1 VALIRESIHPSMDDV
16 NGYQKVKFICPV
28 CKINKELKIPRSII
42 NKARQLTTVSIPKGL
57 VCSHHFQAFVDKN
70 FAIRGYQKVDF
81 EVAYD
86 LLGKTGQEPN
96 KNKSHLYDQ
105 IIIDG
110 NYVEFKPIEVRKLN
124 KMKKEN
130 LYIKEEII
138 SNPKNRILESKNI
151 DQNPVKKGLSLEEIY
166 LEFWEFIDDNNV
178 EFKHLIESD
187 HRREKNKIAFL

>member
-1 VALIRESIHPSMDDV
+1 MDDV

>member
-1 VALIRESIHPSMDDV
+1 VAIIRESIHPSMDDV
-16 NGYQKVKFICPV
+16 KEYQKVKFTCPV
-28 CKINKELKIPRSII
+28 CKINKELKIPKSII
-42 NKARQLTTVSIPKGL
+42 NKARQLSTVSIPKGL

-86 LLGKTGQEPN
+86 LLHKTK
-96 KNKSHLYDQ
+96 KNPKKDKSHLYDQ

-110 NYVEFKPIEVRKLN
+110 NYVEFKPLEVSKRK

-130 LYIKEEII
+130 LYIKEEIL
-138 SNPKNRILESKNI
+138 SNPKNRN
-151 DQNPVKKGLSLEEIY
+151 LEEEDSNNKTKRKGMSLIEIY
-166 LEFWEFIDDNNV
+166 NEFWELIDDDNV

-187 HRREKNKIAFL
+187 NRRTKNKISFL

>member
-1 VALIRESIHPSMDDV
+1 VAIIRESIHPTIDDI
-16 NGYQKVKFICPV
+16 NEYQNVKFTCPV
-28 CKINKELKIPRSII
+28 CKLTKELKIPKSII

-86 LLGKTGQEPN
+86 LLHKTGQEQKKD
-96 KNKSHLYDQ
+96 KNQ

-110 NYVEFKPIEVRKLN
+110 NCVEFKPIETRKLK
-124 KMKKEN
+124 KMKKEK
-130 LYIKEEII
+130 LYIKEEIL
-138 SNPKNRILESKNI
+138 SNPKNKHLEKKINGL
-151 DQNPVKKGLSLEEIY
+151 NLVKKRLSLEAIY
-166 LEFWEFIDDNNV
+166 NEFWELIDDDNV

-187 HRREKNKIAFL
+187 IRRKKNKITFL

>member
-1 VALIRESIHPSMDDV
+1 MAIIRESIHQSIDDV
-16 NGYQKVKFICPV
+16 NEYQKVKFTCPV
-28 CKINKELKIPRSII
+28 CKINKELKIPKSII

-86 LLGKTGQEPN
+86 LLHKTRQEP
-96 KNKSHLYDQ
+96 KRDKSHLYDQ

-110 NYVEFKPIEVRKLN
+110 NYVEFKALEVRKRK

-130 LYIKEEII
+130 LYIKEEIL
-138 SNPKNRILESKNI
+138 SNPKNRNLEKENSNGKT
-151 DQNPVKKGLSLEEIY
+151 KKEGMSLIEIY
-166 LEFWEFIDDNNV
+166 NEFWEFIDDNNV
-178 EFKHLIESD
+178 EFKHFIESD
-187 HRREKNKIAFL
+187 NRRKKNEIAFL